1 MATYPLATLAP
12 TVSNTGISAP
22 QYSDIYQS
30 LIATFQNI
38 YGSDIYVAPD
48 SQDGQFLA
56 VIAAAINDSNQA
68 MISVFQGYSPYYA
81 QGTGLSAQ
89 VKLNGLTRLTATN
102 SSAVGVVTGVVG
114 TIITNGV
121 VQDAGGNLW
130 SLPTSVTIPTGGS
143 ISVTVTAQQPGSIS
157 ATVGTINQ
165 IYNPQ
170 VGWQTFSNTSAA
182 VAGQATETDAALR
195 IRQAASVATP
205 ALAVRDAIYAA
216 IGAVT
221 GVERYTVY
229 ENPTASTDANGVPAH
244 AIACVVEGGS
254 VAAITSAIF
263 LRKPPG
269 IQTYGTT
276 SYTQTSPLGLS
287 SVINYFVLGEVNI
300 YFAVTIKALPGYLS
314 TTTADIIS
322 ALVAY
327 VKSLVIGES
336 VYVSQTSAIASMI
349 GLPEGQ
355 TFYITDF
362 RLGTAASPT
371 GTSNIAIAYNQGAN
385 CAASNITVTVT

>member
-130 SLPTSVTIPTGGS
+130 NLPTSVTIPTGGS

-221 GVERYTVY
+221 GVGRYTVY
-229 ENPTASTDANGVPAH
+229 ENPTGSTDANGVPAH

-276 SYTQTSPLGLS
+276 SYTQTSPLGLT
-287 SVINYFVLGEVNI
+287 SVINYFVLGQVNI

>member
-130 SLPTSVTIPTGGS
+130 NLPTSVTIPTGGS

-216 IGAVT
+216 IGAVN
-221 GVERYTVY
+221 GVGRYTVY

-269 IQTYGTT
+269 LQTYGTT
-276 SYTQTSPLGLS
+276 SYTQTSPLGLT
-287 SVINYFVLGEVNI
+287 SVINYFVLGQVNI

>member
-1 MATYPLATLAP
+1 MSTYPLPTLAP
-12 TVSNTGISAP
+12 TVSSTGISAP

-68 MISVFQGYSPYYA
+68 MIAMFQGYSPSYA

-114 TIITNGV
+114 TTILNGV
-121 VQDAGGNLW
+121 VQDNGGNLW
-130 SLPTSVTIPTGGS
+130 NLPASVTIPTGGS
-143 ISVTVTAQQPGSIS
+143 ISVTVTAQQPGAIS
-157 ATVGTINQ
+157 AVVGAINQ

-182 VAGQATETDAALR
+182 IAGQATETDAALR

-216 IGAVT
+216 IGAVN
-221 GVERYTVY
+221 GVQRYTVY

-254 VAAITSAIF
+254 VSAITSAIF

-276 SYTQTSPLGLS
+276 SYTQTSPLGLT
-287 SVINYFVLGEVNI
+287 SVINYFVLGEINI

-314 TTTADIIS
+314 TTTTDIIN

-327 VKSLVIGES
+327 VKSLSIGES

-355 TFYITDF
+355 TFYITNFYLD
-362 RLGTAASPT
+362 TTASPT
-371 GTSNIAIAYNQGAN
+371 GTSNIAIAYNQGAT
-385 CAASNITVTVT
+385 CQASNITVTVT

>member
-130 SLPTSVTIPTGGS
+130 NLPTSVTIPTGGS

-221 GVERYTVY
+221 GVGRYTVY
-229 ENPTASTDANGVPAH
+229 ENPTGSTDANGVPAH

-254 VAAITSAIF
+254 VADITSAIF

-276 SYTQTSPLGLS
+276 SYTQTSPLGLT
-287 SVINYFVLGEVNI
+287 SVINYFVLGQVNI

>member
-12 TVSNTGISAP
+12 TVSNSGISAP
-22 QYSDIYQS
+22 QYADIYQS

-48 SQDGQFLA
+48 SQDGQFIA

-68 MISVFQGYSPYYA
+68 MIAVFQGYSPYYA

-89 VKLNGLTRLTATN
+89 VKLNGLTRTIATN
-102 SSAVGVVTGVVG
+102 SSATGVVTGVVG

-121 VQDAGGNLW
+121 VQDSSGNLW
-130 SLPTSVTIPTGGS
+130 NLPASVTIPTGGS
-143 ISVTVTAQQPGSIS
+143 ITVTVTAQQAGAIS
-157 ATVGTINQ
+157 AVVASINQ

-170 VGWQTFSNTSAA
+170 VGWQTFSNTTPA
-182 VAGQATETDAALR
+182 VVGEPIETDAALR
-195 IRQAASVATP
+195 TRQAASVATP
-205 ALAVRDAIYAA
+205 ALSVRESIYAA
-216 IGAVT
+216 IGAVS
-221 GVERYTVY
+221 GVNRYTVY
-229 ENPTASTDANGVPAH
+229 ENPTGSTDANGVPAH
-244 AIACVVEGGS
+244 AIACIVEGGS
-254 VAAITSAIF
+254 VADITAAIF
-263 LRKPPG
+263 KRKSPG

-276 SYTQTSPLGLS
+276 SYTQTSPLGLT

-300 YFAVTIKALPGYLS
+300 YFSVTIKALAGYVS

-322 ALVAY
+322 ALTNY
-327 VKSLVIGES
+327 VTGLSIGES
-336 VYVSQTSAIASMI
+336 VYISQVQAIASMI

-362 RLGTAASPT
+362 RLGTAPSPT
-371 GTSNIAIAYNQGAN
+371 GTSNIPIAYNQGAN